1 MGHNLETLVAAR
13 ALQGLGAALAAPN
26 ALALIATSFQD
37 KKMRDTALSLYGAMS
52 GLGII
57 AGLFLG
63 GVLTEV
69 GGWRW
74 VFFINVPI
82 GLLVLWGSRSLTAAV
97 PCRGHLAASVR
108 RS

>member
-1 MGHNLETLVAAR
+1 MGGRRRTFSTGGRGLRGRVARRGAWGHNLETLVAAR

-63 GVLTEV
+63 G
-69 GGWRW
+69 
-74 VFFINVPI
+74 
-82 GLLVLWGSRSLTAAV
+82 SAD
-97 PCRGHLAASVR
+97 
-108 RS
+108 